1 MQMNIFRFLGSVKN
15 KDGRYEKTN
24 ERDSRF
30 AGTTETAPDAV
41 GRKSERAL
49 ARKNQTKHL
58 AALGVMVKDF
68 LPDIEGRDEEEI
80 RDILREKLLSD

>member
-1 MQMNIFRFLGSVKN
+1 MKKQMKEIADLQEQQKLHRMQLEEN
-15 KDGRYEKTN
+15 
-24 ERDSRF
+24 
-30 AGTTETAPDAV
+30 
-41 GRKSERAL
+41 RKRAL

-58 AALGVMVKDF
+58 AELGVMVKDF

>member
-1 MQMNIFRFLGSVKN
+1 MKKQMKEIADLQEQQKLHRMQLEEN
-15 KDGRYEKTN
+15 
-24 ERDSRF
+24 
-30 AGTTETAPDAV
+30 
-41 GRKSERAL
+41 RKRAL

-80 RDILREKLLSD
+80 RDILREKLLSN

>member
-41 GRKSERAL
+41 GRKSEKGL
-49 ARKNQTKHL
+49 SSEE
-58 AALGVMVKDF
+58 
-68 LPDIEGRDEEEI
+68 PDKTSGSVGSYGERFPAGYR
-80 RDILREKLLSD
+80 RSG